1 METTQQPRERTAGR
15 GIETVVVAVGK
26 GDDDA
31 ALAEEAVAVAGP
43 AGARIVLVHVFEESG
58 YGDVVAALN
67 LDGEG
72 LSTDEVAAR
81 HAATREIGDR
91 LADARIGYEVR
102 GTVGDYGEGVV
113 SLAEEVDADRVV
125 VGGRRRSPAGK
136 AVFGSV
142 AQDVLLGSPCPVT
155 LVRAD

>member
-1 METTQQPRERTAGR
+1 METIQKPRERAEGR

-31 ALAEEAVAVAGP
+31 ALAEEAVAVADP
-43 AGARIVLVHVFEESG
+43 TEARIVLVHVFEESG
-58 YGDVVAALN
+58 YDDVVAALN
-67 LDGEG
+67 LDDEG

-91 LADARIGYEVR
+91 LAAARIGYEVR
-102 GTVGDYGEGVV
+102 GTVGDYGAGVV